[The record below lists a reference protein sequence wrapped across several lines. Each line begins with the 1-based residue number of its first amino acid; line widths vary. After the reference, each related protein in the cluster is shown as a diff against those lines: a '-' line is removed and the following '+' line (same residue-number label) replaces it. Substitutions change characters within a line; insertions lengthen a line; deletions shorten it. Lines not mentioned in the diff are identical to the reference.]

1 MPEEQHQDPFEERLA
16 AALRDTGGTFRA
28 ADRTALADAGRTRG
42 RRALTRRRTGVLGGV
57 AGVALIGVGG
67 AMLLPSGGSDDGA
80 QSSVA
85 SQTTASA
92 SASAAAEPVSGDAI
106 LKSLKELLPAGK
118 FSGEDARGSGE
129 KPGPY
134 AQVVFDDGE
143 GAAAISM
150 GFGRVEPGGPG
161 VGQLTQCPDE
171 TFVPYDSCDSSRLD
185 DGSTLRLLQG
195 YEYPDRRV
203 DTKLWSADLV
213 TAEGQHVSVSEW
225 NSSAEKGAPLTR
237 EDPPL
242 STEALKKLVTADVWR
257 DVVAATPVRPTP
269 TPAPSA
275 GASHK
280 ERPPAVSGEDIT
292 KTLVGLL
299 PAGLDV
305 VKKGGQDTEYSYVVV
320 DDGRGASL
328 VQVNVQHGMDDVA
341 GQLYA
346 SGETLPDGT
355 RLATRQG
362 VGDDRV
368 PGVVMWTA
376 DTMRPGDDGFRVV
389 ISEFNNGSAHGQPTR
404 EAPALT
410 MDQLR
415 EIALSEEWDE
425 LR

>member
-1 MPEEQHQDPFEERLA
+1 
-16 AALRDTGGTFRA
+16 
-28 ADRTALADAGRTRG
+28 
-42 RRALTRRRTGVLGGV
+42 
-57 AGVALIGVGG
+57 
-67 AMLLPSGGSDDGA
+67 AMLLPSGGSDDGE
-80 QSSVA
+80 QSSAA
-85 SQTTASA
+85 SRTTAHA
-92 SASAAAEPVSGDAI
+92 SASAAPDPVSGDAV
-106 LKSLKELLPAGK
+106 LKSLKELLPEGE
-118 FSGEDARGSGE
+118 FSGEDARGSGA

-143 GAAAISM
+143 GAAAISL
-150 GFGRVEPGGPG
+150 GFGRVEPGSSQ
-161 VGQLTQCPDE
+161 VGQLTQCPDR
-171 TFVPYDSCDSSRLD
+171 TFVPYDSCDSSRLA
-185 DGSTLRLLQG
+185 DGSALRLLQG

-225 NSSAEKGAPLTR
+225 NSSAEKGAPITR

-269 TPAPSA
+269 SASA
-275 GASHK
+275 GASGG
-280 ERPPAVSGEDIT
+280 ERPPAASGKDIT

-305 VKKGGQDTEYSYVVV
+305 GKKGGQDTEYSYLVV

-355 RLATRQG
+355 RLATHQG

-368 PGVVMWTA
+368 PGVVMWTV

-415 EIALSEEWDE
+415 EIALSEEWDA

>member
-16 AALRDTGGTFRA
+16 AALRDTGDAFRA
-28 ADRTALADAGRTRG
+28 ADRTALVDSGRNRG

-67 AMLLPSGGSDDGA
+67 AMLLPSGGSDDRE

-85 SQTTASA
+85 SRATAGA

-143 GAAAISM
+143 GAAAISL
-150 GFGRVEPGGPG
+150 GFGRVEPEGAE
-161 VGQLTQCPDE
+161 VGQLTQCPDQ

-225 NSSAEKGAPLTR
+225 NSSAQKGAPVTR

-257 DVVAATPVRPTP
+257 DVVAATPLRPTP
-269 TPAPSA
+269 TAAAPE
-275 GASHK
+275 K
-280 ERPPAVSGEDIT
+280 ERPPAVSGKDIT
-292 KTLVGLL
+292 ETLVGLL

-346 SGETLPDGT
+346 SGETLSDGT
-355 RLATRQG
+355 RVATRQG

-368 PGVVMWTA
+368 PGVLMWTV

-389 ISEFNNGSAHGQPTR
+389 ISEFNNGSAHGRPTR

-415 EIALSEEWDE
+415 EIALSEEWDK

>member
-1 MPEEQHQDPFEERLA
+1 MPEKQQQDPFEEQLA
-16 AALRDTGGTFRA
+16 AALRDTGGAFRA
-28 ADRTALADAGRTRG
+28 ADRTTLIDAGRTRG

-67 AMLLPSGGSDDGA
+67 AMLLPSGDSSNA
-80 QSSVA
+80 EQSSA
-85 SQTTASA
+85 ATRTTAQA
-92 SASAAAEPVSGDAI
+92 SSSAAPPPVSGDAI
-106 LKSLKELLPAGK
+106 LKSLKELLPE
-118 FSGEDARGSGE
+118 GEYGASDARGTGE
-129 KPGPY
+129 QPGPY
-134 AQVVFDDGE
+134 AQVVFDDGRGE
-143 GAAAISM
+143 AAISL
-150 GFGRVEPGGPG
+150 GFGRVEPGSPE
-161 VGQLTQCPDE
+161 VGQLTRCPDD

-185 DGSTLRLLQG
+185 DGSTLRLMRG

-225 NSSAEKGAPLTR
+225 NSAAEKGAPITR

-242 STEALKKLVTADVWR
+242 STDELKKLVTADVWR

-269 TPAPSA
+269 SASA
-275 GASHK
+275 GASEE
-280 ERPPAVSGEDIT
+280 ERPPAVSGGDIT

-299 PAGLDV
+299 PEGLKV
-305 VKKGGQDTEYSYVVV
+305 VKKGGQETEFSYVVV
-320 DDGRGASL
+320 DDGRGASM

-341 GQLYA
+341 GQLYG

-355 RLATRQG
+355 LIATRQG

-368 PGVVMWTA
+368 PGVLMWTV
-376 DTMRPGDDGFRVV
+376 DTMRPGTDGFRVV
-389 ISEFNNGSAHGQPTR
+389 ISEFNNGSAHGRPTR
-404 EAPALT
+404 DAPALT

-415 EIALSEEWDE
+415 EIALSEEWDA

>member
-16 AALRDTGGTFRA
+16 AALRDTGDAFRA
-28 ADRTALADAGRTRG
+28 ADRTALVDSGRSRG

-67 AMLLPSGGSDDGA
+67 AMLLPSGNSSDA
-80 QSSVA
+80 EQSSAA
-85 SQTTASA
+85 SRTTAQA
-92 SASAAAEPVSGDAI
+92 SSSAAAPPVSGDAI
-106 LKSLKELLPAGK
+106 LKSLKELLPE
-118 FSGEDARGSGE
+118 GEYGASDARGTSE
-129 KPGPY
+129 QPGPY

-143 GAAAISM
+143 GEAAISL
-150 GFGRVEPGGPG
+150 GFGRVEPGSPE
-161 VGQLTQCPDE
+161 VGQLTRCPDD
-171 TFVPYDSCDSSRLD
+171 TFVPYDSCASSRLD
-185 DGSTLRLLQG
+185 DGSTLRLMRG

-225 NSSAEKGAPLTR
+225 NSAAEKGAPITR

-257 DVVAATPVRPTP
+257 DVVAATPVTP
-269 TPAPSA
+269 KPSVPAGTSDE
-275 GASHK
+275 K
-280 ERPPAVSGEDIT
+280 RPPAVSGEDIT

-299 PAGLDV
+299 PAGLKV
-305 VKKGGQDTEYSYVVV
+305 VKKGGQETEFSYVVV
-320 DDGRGASL
+320 DDGRGASM

-341 GQLYA
+341 GQLYG

-355 RLATRQG
+355 LIATSQG
-362 VGDDRV
+362 IGDDRV
-368 PGVVMWTA
+368 PGVVMWTV
-376 DTMRPGDDGFRVV
+376 DTMRPGTDGFRVV
-389 ISEFNNGSAHGQPTR
+389 ISEFNNGSAHARPTR

-415 EIALSEEWDE
+415 EIALSEEWDK

>member
-16 AALRDTGGTFRA
+16 AALRDTGDAFRA
-28 ADRTALADAGRTRG
+28 ADRTALVDSGRNRG

-67 AMLLPSGGSDDGA
+67 AMLLPSGGTDDRE

-85 SQTTASA
+85 SQATAGA

-106 LKSLKELLPAGK
+106 LKSLKELFPAGK

-143 GAAAISM
+143 GAAAISL
-150 GFGRVEPGGPG
+150 GFGRVEPKGAE

-225 NSSAEKGAPLTR
+225 NSSAQKGAPVTR

-257 DVVAATPVRPTP
+257 DVVAATPLRPTP
-269 TPAPSA
+269 TAA
-275 GASHK
+275 GAPEK
-280 ERPPAVSGEDIT
+280 ERPPAVSGKDIT
-292 KTLVGLL
+292 ETLVGLL

-346 SGETLPDGT
+346 SGETLSDGT
-355 RLATRQG
+355 RVATHQG

-368 PGVVMWTA
+368 PGVLMWTV

-389 ISEFNNGSAHGQPTR
+389 ISEFNNGSAHGRPTR

-415 EIALSEEWDE
+415 EIALSEEWDK

>member
-1 MPEEQHQDPFEERLA
+1 MPEKQQQDSFEEQLA
-16 AALRDTGGTFRA
+16 AALRDTGGAFRA
-28 ADRTALADAGRTRG
+28 ADRTALIDAGRTRG

-67 AMLLPSGGSDDGA
+67 AMLLPSGGSDDGER
-80 QSSVA
+80 S
-85 SQTTASA
+85 
-92 SASAAAEPVSGDAI
+92 SAAARTTARASSSAAPPPVSGDAI
-106 LKSLKELLPAGK
+106 LKSLKELLPE
-118 FSGEDARGSGE
+118 GEYGASDARGSGE

-143 GAAAISM
+143 GAAAISL
-150 GFGRVEPGGPG
+150 GFGRVEPGSPE
-161 VGQLTQCPDE
+161 VGQLTQCPDQ

-185 DGSTLRLLQG
+185 DGSTLRLMRG

-225 NSSAEKGAPLTR
+225 NSAAEKGAPITR

-242 STEALKKLVTADVWR
+242 STDALKKLVTADVWR

-269 TPAPSA
+269 SASA
-275 GASHK
+275 GASEK

-299 PAGLDV
+299 PEGLNV
-305 VKKGGQDTEYSYVVV
+305 VKKGGQETEFSYVVV
-320 DDGRGASL
+320 DDGRGASM

-341 GQLYA
+341 GQLYG
-346 SGETLPDGT
+346 SGTTLPDGT
-355 RLATRQG
+355 RIATRQG
-362 VGDDRV
+362 IGDDRV
-368 PGVVMWTA
+368 PGVLMWTV

-389 ISEFNNGSAHGQPTR
+389 VSEFNRGTLNGEPTR

-415 EIALSEEWDE
+415 EIALSEEWDA

>member
-16 AALRDTGGTFRA
+16 AALRDTGDAFRA
-28 ADRTALADAGRTRG
+28 ADRTALVDSGRNRG

-67 AMLLPSGGSDDGA
+67 AMLLPSGGSDDRE

-85 SQTTASA
+85 SRATAGA

-143 GAAAISM
+143 GAAAISL
-150 GFGRVEPGGPG
+150 GFGRVEPKGSE
-161 VGQLTQCPDE
+161 VGQLTQCPDQ

-225 NSSAEKGAPLTR
+225 NSSAQKGAPVTR
-237 EDPPL
+237 EEPPL

-257 DVVAATPVRPTP
+257 DVVAATPLRPTP
-269 TPAPSA
+269 SAAAPE
-275 GASHK
+275 K
-280 ERPPAVSGEDIT
+280 ERPPAVSGKDIT
-292 KTLVGLL
+292 ETLVGLL

-346 SGETLPDGT
+346 SGETLSDGT
-355 RLATRQG
+355 RVATRQG

-368 PGVVMWTA
+368 PGVLMWTV

-389 ISEFNNGSAHGQPTR
+389 ISEFNNGSAHGRPTR

-415 EIALSEEWDE
+415 EIALSEEWDK

>member
-1 MPEEQHQDPFEERLA
+1 M
-16 AALRDTGGTFRA
+16 
-28 ADRTALADAGRTRG
+28 
-42 RRALTRRRTGVLGGV
+42 
-57 AGVALIGVGG
+57 
-67 AMLLPSGGSDDGA
+67 
-80 QSSVA
+80 A
-85 SQTTASA
+85 SQATAGA

-143 GAAAISM
+143 GAAAISL
-150 GFGRVEPGGPG
+150 GFGRVEPKGSE

-225 NSSAEKGAPLTR
+225 NSSAQKGAPVTR

-257 DVVAATPVRPTP
+257 DVVAATPLRPTP
-269 TPAPSA
+269 TAAA
-275 GASHK
+275 GAPEK
-280 ERPPAVSGEDIT
+280 ERPPAVSGKDIT
-292 KTLVGLL
+292 ETLVGLL

-346 SGETLPDGT
+346 SGETLSDGT
-355 RLATRQG
+355 RVATHQG

-368 PGVVMWTA
+368 PGVLMWTV

-389 ISEFNNGSAHGQPTR
+389 ISEFNNGSAHGRPTR

-415 EIALSEEWDE
+415 EIALSEEWDK

>member
-16 AALRDTGGTFRA
+16 AALRDTGDAFRA
-28 ADRTALADAGRTRG
+28 ADRTALVDSGRNRG

-67 AMLLPSGGSDDGA
+67 AMLLPSGGSDDRE

-85 SQTTASA
+85 SRATAGA

-143 GAAAISM
+143 GAAAISL
-150 GFGRVEPGGPG
+150 GFGRVEPKGSE
-161 VGQLTQCPDE
+161 VGQLTQCPDQ

-225 NSSAEKGAPLTR
+225 NSSAQKGAPVTR

-257 DVVAATPVRPTP
+257 DVVAATPLRPTP
-269 TPAPSA
+269 TAAAPE
-275 GASHK
+275 K
-280 ERPPAVSGEDIT
+280 ERPPAVSGKDIT
-292 KTLVGLL
+292 ETLVGLL

-346 SGETLPDGT
+346 SGETLSDGT
-355 RLATRQG
+355 RVATRQG

-368 PGVVMWTA
+368 PGVLMWTV

-389 ISEFNNGSAHGQPTR
+389 ISEFNNGSAHGRPTR

-415 EIALSEEWDE
+415 EIALSEEWDK

>member
-1 MPEEQHQDPFEERLA
+1 MPEEQHQDPFEEQLA
-16 AALRDTGGTFRA
+16 AALRDTGDAFRA
-28 ADRTALADAGRTRG
+28 ADRTALVDSGRNRG

-67 AMLLPSGGSDDGA
+67 AMLLPSGGSDDGE

-85 SQTTASA
+85 SRATASA
-92 SASAAAEPVSGDAI
+92 SASATAEPVSGDAI
-106 LKSLKELLPAGK
+106 LKSLKELLPAGE

-143 GAAAISM
+143 GAAAISL
-150 GFGRVEPGGPG
+150 GFGRVEPKGSE
-161 VGQLTQCPDE
+161 VGQLTQCPDR

-225 NSSAEKGAPLTR
+225 NSSAQKGAPVTR

-257 DVVAATPVRPTP
+257 DVVAATPLRPTP
-269 TPAPSA
+269 SASA
-275 GASHK
+275 GAAEE

-292 KTLVGLL
+292 ETLAGLL

-328 VQVNVQHGMDDVA
+328 VQVNVQHGMNDVA

-346 SGETLPDGT
+346 SGETLSDGT
-355 RLATRQG
+355 RLATHQG

-368 PGVVMWTA
+368 PGVVMWTV

-389 ISEFNNGSAHGQPTR
+389 ISEFNNGSAHGRPTR

-415 EIALSEEWDE
+415 KVALSEEWDK

>member
-1 MPEEQHQDPFEERLA
+1 MPEKQHQDPFEERLA
-16 AALRDTGGTFRA
+16 AALRDTGGAFRA
-28 ADRTALADAGRTRG
+28 ADRTALIDAGRNRG
-42 RRALTRRRTGVLGGV
+42 RRTLTRRRTGVLGGV

-67 AMLLPSGGSDDGA
+67 AMLLPSGDSADA
-80 QSSVA
+80 EQSSAA
-85 SQTTASA
+85 SRATAGA
-92 SASAAAEPVSGDAI
+92 SASAAPEPVSGDAI
-106 LKSLKELLPAGK
+106 LKSLKELLPEGE
-118 FSGEDARGSGE
+118 FSEVDVRGSGE

-134 AQVVFDDGE
+134 AQVVFDDGQ
-143 GAAAISM
+143 GAAAISL
-150 GFGRVEPGGPG
+150 GFGRVEPGSPQ

-171 TFVPYDSCDSSRLD
+171 TFTPYDDCHSSRLD

-213 TAEGQHVSVSEW
+213 TADGQHVSVSEW
-225 NSSAEKGAPLTR
+225 NSSAEKGAPITR

-257 DVVAATPVRPTP
+257 DVVAATPV
-269 TPAPSA
+269 ASKPSVST
-275 GASHK
+275 GASDE
-280 ERPPAVSGEDIT
+280 ERPPAASGKDIT
-292 KTLVGLL
+292 ETLVGLL
-299 PAGLDV
+299 PKELDV

-355 RLATRQG
+355 RIATHQG

-368 PGVVMWTA
+368 PGVVMWTV

-389 ISEFNNGSAHGQPTR
+389 ISEFNNGSSHGEPTR
-404 EAPALT
+404 DTPALT
-410 MDQLR
+410 MDQMR

>member
-16 AALRDTGGTFRA
+16 AALRDTGDAFRA
-28 ADRTALADAGRTRG
+28 ADRTALVDSGRNRG

-67 AMLLPSGGSDDGA
+67 AMLLPSGGSDDRE

-85 SQTTASA
+85 SRATAGA

-143 GAAAISM
+143 GAAAISL
-150 GFGRVEPGGPG
+150 GFGRVEPKGAE
-161 VGQLTQCPDE
+161 VGQLTQCPDQ

-225 NSSAEKGAPLTR
+225 NSSAQKGAPVTR

-257 DVVAATPVRPTP
+257 DVVAATPLRPTP
-269 TPAPSA
+269 SAAAPE
-275 GASHK
+275 K
-280 ERPPAVSGEDIT
+280 ERPPAVSGKDIT
-292 KTLVGLL
+292 ETLVGLL

-346 SGETLPDGT
+346 SGETLSDGT
-355 RLATRQG
+355 RVATRQG

-368 PGVVMWTA
+368 PGVLMWTV

-389 ISEFNNGSAHGQPTR
+389 ISEFNNGSAHGRPTR

-415 EIALSEEWDE
+415 EIALSEEWDK